1 MKKLFVI
8 VRKDITPS
16 QSAVQAG
23 HVVAE
28 YLLDSKLKKWSNQT
42 LVYLGVKSLFD
53 LEKLKYKFENNNI
66 KYVEFKE
73 PDLNNEVTAIATDIQ
88 NKYIE
93 RLMLL

>member
-23 HVVAE
+23 HGVAE